1 VQVADILEAA
11 TRYWTYGLDA
21 EVKLSIVSEVGI
33 VTRRVLPEL
42 LPVVALALEAAGVSR
57 DLLAELA
64 A

>member
-1 VQVADILEAA
+1 
-11 TRYWTYGLDA
+11 
-21 EVKLSIVSEVGI
+21 VGI